1 MAERALIV
9 GLDGMPHT
17 LLAELAAEG
26 VLPRVGELLA
36 EGYCA
41 RLRAPVPEISS
52 TSWATFLTGTNPGRH
67 GIFGFIDLVP
77 DADYRIH
84 FPNLMQLRRP
94 PLWALTAAAGG
105 RTMCL
110 NVPGTY
116 PAPAADCVVVSGFV
130 APRMEHAVA
139 PARLLPVLRGFGYEL
154 DVEVGDVAKD
164 PEGFLGRAARA
175 LRART
180 DAMEHLLTHEPWDL
194 GVAVITETDRVHHF
208 LWRAV
213 ADPADPLHPA
223 VRDFYRLV
231 DSCVGRLVDRCR
243 DDDELFLVSDHGFG
257 PADRQFYVNSW
268 LREAGHLASPSA
280 APRLAAGLD
289 ARTRAFALDP
299 ARIYLHRKD
308 RFPGGGLTDSEAEE
322 LAEEIAAELAALRCD
337 QDRVGAEVDG
347 PLLVSAVY
355 RSAELYRG
363 PLAGHAA
370 DLLALP
376 APGVQLRGGWEG
388 TAQLRSDVLT
398 GTHTRENAVFYR
410 RGAHV
415 PRKASGVQ
423 QEPFDMVDVAPTV
436 LASIGIRPL
445 GLDGA
450 VVLGAGEGERE

>member
-1 MAERALIV
+1 MAERALII
-9 GLDGMPHT
+9 GLDGMPRT
-17 LLAELAAEG
+17 LLTELAAEG
-26 VLPRVGELLA
+26 TLPRIGELLD
-36 EGYCA
+36 EGHCA
-41 RLRAPVPEISS
+41 PLRAPVPEISS

-67 GIFGFIDLVP
+67 GIFGFTDLVP
-77 DADYRIH
+77 DADYRTH
-84 FPNLMQLRRP
+84 FPNLMQLRQP

-105 RTMCL
+105 RTVCL

-130 APRMEHAVA
+130 APRMENAVT
-139 PARLLPVLRGFGYEL
+139 PARLLPVLRGFDYEL
-154 DVEVGDVAKD
+154 DVEVGDVAGD
-164 PEGFLGRAARA
+164 PEGFLGRAVRA

-180 DAMEHLLTHEPWDL
+180 DAMEHLLAHEPWNL

-213 ADPADPLHPA
+213 ADPADPLHGA

-231 DSCVGRLVDRCR
+231 DSCVGRLVDLCR

-268 LREAGHLASPSA
+268 LREAGYLAPLGSA
-280 APRLAAGLD
+280 PKLAAGLD

-299 ARIYLHRKD
+299 ARIYLHRKE
-308 RFPGGGLTDSEAEE
+308 RFGGGGLTASEAEE
-322 LAEEIAAELAALRCD
+322 LAEEIAGELTALRCD
-337 QDRVGAEVDG
+337 GEHVGADVDG
-347 PLLVSAVY
+347 PPLVSAVF
-355 RSAELYRG
+355 RPADLYHG

-388 TAQLRSDVLT
+388 TALLRSDALT

-410 RGAHV
+410 RGAPAPRADDGV
-415 PRKASGVQ
+415 P
-423 QEPFDMVDVAPTV
+423 QEPYDMVDVAPTV

-450 VVLGAGEGERE
+450 VVLDVREEDRE

>member
-1 MAERALIV
+1 MAERALII
-9 GLDGMPHT
+9 GLDGMPRT
-17 LLAELAAEG
+17 LLTELAAEG
-26 VLPRVGELLA
+26 TLPRIGELLG

-41 RLRAPVPEISS
+41 ELRAPVPEISS

-67 GIFGFIDLVP
+67 GIFGFTDLVP
-77 DADYRIH
+77 DGDYRVH
-84 FPNLMQLRRP
+84 FSNLLQLRQP

-105 RTMCL
+105 RTVCL

-116 PAPAADCVVVSGFV
+116 PAPVADCVVVSGFV
-130 APRMEHAVA
+130 APRMENAVT

-154 DVEVGDVAKD
+154 DVEVGDVAED
-164 PEGFLGRAARA
+164 PEGFLGRAVRA

-194 GVAVITETDRVHHF
+194 GVAVVTETDRVHHF

-213 ADPADPLHPA
+213 ADPADPLHGA

-231 DSCVGRLVDRCR
+231 DSCVGRLVDLCR
-243 DDDELFLVSDHGFG
+243 DEDELFLVSDHGFG
-257 PADRQFYVNSW
+257 PVDRQFYVNSW
-268 LREAGHLASPSA
+268 LREAGHLAPRSA
-280 APRLAAGLD
+280 APKLAAGLD
-289 ARTRAFALDP
+289 ARTGAFALDP
-299 ARIYLHRKD
+299 ARIYLHRKR

-322 LAEEIAAELAALRCD
+322 LAEEIAAELTALRFD
-337 QDRVGAEVDG
+337 GERVGADVDG

-355 RSAELYRG
+355 RSEELYHG
-363 PLAGHAA
+363 PLIGHAP

-388 TAQLRSDVLT
+388 TAQVRSDTLT

-410 RGAHV
+410 RGARAPRTAAGV
-415 PRKASGVQ
+415 PQK
-423 QEPFDMVDVAPTV
+423 PFDMVDVAPTV

-450 VVLGAGEGERE
+450 VVLGAGEEERK